1 MSLVPC
7 FTVPTSKL
15 NKRKEGRQE
24 RKGREM
30 RRERGGEEGREEVGG
45 KGERKKTQLLKLAL
59 PKVRLKKHPSTS
71 SLFPVCSR

>member
-30 RRERGGEEGREEVGG
+30 RREIGGEGREEG
-45 KGERKKTQLLKLAL
+45 GERRKEENIATETSTTQ
-59 PKVRLKKHPSTS
+59 STAEEA
-71 SLFPVCSR
+71 PVHK

>member
-30 RRERGGEEGREEVGG
+30 RREIGGEGREEG
-45 KGERKKTQLLKLAL
+45 GERRKEENIATETSTT
-59 PKVRLKKHPSTS
+59 KVQLKKHPSTS

>member
-30 RRERGGEEGREEVGG
+30 RRESGGEEGREEGGG
-45 KGERKKTQLLKLAL
+45 KEKGRK
-59 PKVRLKKHPSTS
+59 HSY
-71 SLFPVCSR
+71 

>member
-1 MSLVPC
+1 MPC

-30 RRERGGEEGREEVGG
+30 RRESGGEEGREEGG
-45 KGERKKTQLLKLAL
+45 GGRRKEENIATETSTTQ
-59 PKVRLKKHPSTS
+59 STAEEA
-71 SLFPVCSR
+71 PVHK